1 MNRSPILF
9 EENPNGNEKK
19 KRKFFEIDANN
30 YEASFLPNYLN
41 QFNNDQM
48 ISNQIGSNDARYI
61 QHTCNINNPADD
73 HIYRNICNESN
84 NLSTC
89 STDNSLINPYKQNN
103 TKNVVLNTIN
113 SYNKNIQFD
122 KSILINSI
130 DVLLNFMNYNNLNE
144 TINHEILHENLLN
157 LRFHILSLNDDKFN
171 QKKITEYFIKM

>member
-1 MNRSPILF
+1 
-9 EENPNGNEKK
+9 
-19 KRKFFEIDANN
+19 
-30 YEASFLPNYLN
+30 
-41 QFNNDQM
+41 
-48 ISNQIGSNDARYI
+48 
-61 QHTCNINNPADD
+61 D